1 MQGDYLSA
9 AEAADLLGVNLQTL
23 YVYVSRKGIRSR
35 PVPGSRQK
43 EYWRADIERI
53 RRRDPAGAPAVGLR
67 QESAITLISEGALYY
82 RGQDAVRLAE
92 TASLEAVA
100 ALLWDTPEAQA
111 FTATPPA
118 GSPLAAQVAA
128 ALRHEPDVTRALAL
142 LPLLEDANPKA
153 YDLSR
158 AGMARTGADILRWLA
173 AIVTFADAPSAEPIH
188 AFIGAR
194 LNLRPAE
201 TDLVRRLLVLAAD
214 HGFEAGAIAA
224 RAIAGAGVT
233 PWRAVI
239 GGFCVTVAR
248 RSRTGNMASIGRF
261 VSEVAGSADPTE
273 PVVRRIRDGEPLPGF
288 DAGLYPQGDPRAQ
301 AIFDQVRAVYAGD
314 VEHRR
319 MEQAL
324 AAALDIQGARPNF
337 ALACLFVGRK
347 AGLAP
352 RHTLFNIGRA
362 AGWVAH
368 AIEQYEQGEW
378 GHPLG
383 TYQGPPP
390 GAR

>member
-9 AEAADLLGVNLQTL
+9 AEAAELLGVNLQTL

-35 PVPGSRQK
+35 PVPGTRQK
-43 EYWRADIERI
+43 QYWRADIERI
-53 RRRDPAGAPAVGLR
+53 RRRDPAAAPAMGLR
-67 QESAITLISEGALYY
+67 EESAITLISDGALYY

-92 TASLEAVA
+92 TASFETVA

-111 FTATPPA
+111 FTPTPPA
-118 GSPLAAQVAA
+118 GSALASQVAA
-128 ALRHEPDVTRALAL
+128 ALRHESDVTRALSL
-142 LPLLEDANPKA
+142 LPLLEEANPKA

-194 LNLRPAE
+194 LRLQPAE
-201 TDLVRRLLVLAAD
+201 SDLVRRLLVLAAD

-224 RAIAGAGVT
+224 RAIGGAGVT

-239 GGFCVTVAR
+239 GGFSVTMAR
-248 RSRTGNMASIGRF
+248 RSRTGNLASISRF
-261 VSEVAGSADPTE
+261 VSEVAGSADPAE

-288 DAGLYPQGDPRAQ
+288 DPGLYPDGDPRAQ
-301 AIFDQVRAVYAGD
+301 AIFDQVGAVYAGD

-324 AAALDIQGARPNF
+324 AAALEIQNARPNF

-347 AGLAP
+347 VGLAP
-352 RHTLFNIGRA
+352 RHTLFNVGRA

-368 AIEQYEQGEW
+368 AIEQHEQGEW

-383 TYQGPPP
+383 TYKGPAP
-390 GAR
+390 GA